1 MELAEP
7 EYVPKS
13 AVTFW
18 SLPDEKFKSSLGNW
32 KLFHLTES
40 TPRVL
45 PQCGAPVRYPGSNF
59 PGEHQGLC
67 SQLHNSHLFSGR
79 GCLSSESSC
88 ILKQGT
94 GTRKLTKKEVFL
106 KLGSRFWVAL
116 FPKVH
121 KAVLVLIY
129 CEGNG
134 PVPAERVKD
143 KKIWAFSNLITNASP
158 QNTGLHTALL
168 LL

>member
-1 MELAEP
+1 MELAKP

-18 SLPDEKFKSSLGNW
+18 SLPDEKAKPNLGNW

-45 PQCGAPVRYPGSNF
+45 AQCGAPVRYPGSNF

-67 SQLHNSHLFSGR
+67 SQLQNSHLFSGR
-79 GCLSSESSC
+79 GSLSSESSC

-94 GTRKLTKKEVFL
+94 GTRRLTENEVFL
-106 KLGSRFWVAL
+106 KLGGRF
-116 FPKVH
+116 
-121 KAVLVLIY
+121 
-129 CEGNG
+129 
-134 PVPAERVKD
+134 
-143 KKIWAFSNLITNASP
+143 
-158 QNTGLHTALL
+158 
-168 LL
+168 

>member
-1 MELAEP
+1 MELAES

-18 SLPDEKFKSSLGNW
+18 SLPDEKFKSNLGNW

-45 PQCGAPVRYPGSNF
+45 PQCGPPVRYPGSNF
-59 PGEHQGLC
+59 PGEHHGLC
-67 SQLHNSHLFSGR
+67 SQLHNSLFSAR
-79 GCLSSESSC
+79 GSSSLESRC

-94 GTRKLTKKEVFL
+94 RTRKLTKKEVFL

-121 KAVLVLIY
+121 KAVLVVTY

-134 PVPAERVKD
+134 LALAERVKD
-143 KKIWAFSNLITNASP
+143 KKVWGSSNLITNASP
-158 QNTGLHTALL
+158 QNTGSHTALL
-168 LL
+168 WL